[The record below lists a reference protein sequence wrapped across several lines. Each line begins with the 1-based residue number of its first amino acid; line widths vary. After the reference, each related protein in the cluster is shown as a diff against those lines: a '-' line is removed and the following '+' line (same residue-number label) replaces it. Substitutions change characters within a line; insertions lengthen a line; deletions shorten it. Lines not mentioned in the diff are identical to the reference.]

1 MTLRIITDSVADLPE
16 EITRELDITVIPLN
30 VRFGTDVYRDG
41 VDLTPDEFYER
52 LIHSKTLPVTSVA
65 APGVFAGVYDE
76 VAEAADEILVIALSS
91 KFSATYD
98 VAQQG
103 IEMMKQKC
111 RIEVLDSQW
120 AVMCQGFM
128 VIAAARAAKAGASLD
143 EALYI
148 ARSYIPRVH
157 LRAAFGT
164 LEYLK
169 RGGRIGMAQAFLGSI
184 LNINPII
191 GMKDGEVF
199 PYDRERSRAK
209 ALNYLYN
216 FVAGFSSI
224 EELAVEYATASG
236 DAETLIERLGAVFPK
251 ERIYRTRV
259 SPAIGTHT
267 GPNLIVVSVLGDK

>member
-1 MTLRIITDSVADLPE
+1 VA
-16 EITRELDITVIPLN
+16 
-30 VRFGTDVYRDG
+30 
-41 VDLTPDEFYER
+41 
-52 LIHSKTLPVTSVA
+52 KT
-65 APGVFAGVYDE
+65 
-76 VAEAADEILVIALSS
+76 ADEILVIALSA

-98 VAQQG
+98 VARQG
-103 IEMMKQKC
+103 IELMKKKC

-128 VIAAARAAKAGASLD
+128 VIAAAKAAKAGASLD
-143 EALYI
+143 EALDI

-236 DAETLIERLGAVFPK
+236 DAETLIDRLGAVFPR
-251 ERIYRTRV
+251 ERIYRTRA